1 MMVLIGYLWPNVA
14 LCCLVCGVVY
24 MLCMVLV
31 MGLVMFAN
39 ICIEP
44 GEQWNSINFSI
55 LSMTILL
62 LGVF

>member
-1 MMVLIGYLWPNVA
+1 LAIYGLMLPYVA